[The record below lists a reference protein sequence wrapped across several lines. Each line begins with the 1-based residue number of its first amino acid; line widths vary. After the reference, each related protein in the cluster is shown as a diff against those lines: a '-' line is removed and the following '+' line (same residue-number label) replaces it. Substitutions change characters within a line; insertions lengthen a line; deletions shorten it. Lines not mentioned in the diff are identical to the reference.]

1 MGGRVRRSLWDCWEA
16 LGVLDKSMFVR
27 FLNTRAEDDVG
38 EGEQQEHKAPKE
50 CNCKE
55 KTQQMSEFR

>member
-50 CNCKE
+50 CNGA
-55 KTQQMSEFR
+55 